1 MDSNTS
7 PVSVLA
13 KLTPD
18 YLDDLVRIINDESET
33 RQAGFNALA
42 ELARFGFNF
51 TEDQDG
57 HFTGP
62 PRALSYAAMW
72 RSLVAWQRTDE
83 HKCGACEESGYGAC
97 EESVALILE
106 ASVLQNQALENL
118 REGV

>member
-1 MDSNTS
+1 MGPGTS
-7 PVSVLA
+7 SVSVLA

-57 HFTGP
+57 YFTGP
-62 PRALSYAAMW
+62 PRALSHAAMW
-72 RSLVAWQRTDE
+72 RALLAWQRVDE
-83 HKCGACEESGYGAC
+83 HECAACEERGYGTC
-97 EESVALILE
+97 EESVSMIFSAAALQKI
-106 ASVLQNQALENL
+106 ALE
-118 REGV
+118 EG